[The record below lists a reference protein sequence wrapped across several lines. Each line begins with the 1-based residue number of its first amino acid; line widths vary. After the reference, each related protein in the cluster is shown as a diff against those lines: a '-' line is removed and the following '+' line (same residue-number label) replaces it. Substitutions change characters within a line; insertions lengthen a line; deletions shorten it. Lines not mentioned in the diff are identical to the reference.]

1 LISLLIVFTY
11 RGFDVDLRFPK
22 VASARAQGNFCSPIR
37 PQFSSFLID
46 AAKVRI
52 FHCGLRIFAQLFS
65 IFFGRPEKLRA
76 SFCSIAVAAVL
87 QFSKGFPTP
96 QNLLL
101 YLYINI
107 ELFFDYH
114 IICFGTATLQRAA
127 KRAQSQACLGYAE
140 RQRGRRQSTLHHFP
154 PFLFVYSKNSLYLC
168 VQLAERQ
175 PKSTI
180 NYNKP
185 KKIL

>member
-1 LISLLIVFTY
+1 M
-11 RGFDVDLRFPK
+11 RFPK

-107 ELFFDYH
+107 ELFFDYPT
-114 IICFGTATLQRAA
+114 ICFGTATLQRRNSESRA
-127 KRAQSQACLGYAE
+127 KLAWAMPSASGVDVSQRCII
-140 RQRGRRQSTLHHFP
+140 P
-154 PFLFVYSKNSLYLC
+154 PLLYLFI
-168 VQLAERQ
+168 
-175 PKSTI
+175 P
-180 NYNKP
+180 
-185 KKIL
+185 KILCTFAFN